1 MSIIAKNMGKRVIMF
16 KSMQKRIFL
25 GYLLLTYSLFFLSF
39 FILYELQTRNLL
51 DQAISSSMD
60 LNEVYAEQMGD
71 VIEKKIDALRTI
83 ASTQNQGIEHDDIT
97 GQLQKLVENNHY
109 GFLTAFYIDAS
120 GKVFF
125 SNGET
130 NDSSDRDYFLEM
142 MNKQPGYVISRPI
155 IGRES
160 KREVFVIGVPLKVKG
175 KLIAMVGGS
184 TDLREI
190 STIINENKMPLNSYA
205 WIVDAGGLVV
215 AHPNQSIRM
224 TTNLDETKQYV
235 SQEGHSIWTYMEN
248 NQSGFVQYTDQNQ
261 NKEKVLTFYE
271 IENTAGWKLGITT
284 LMSDINEPI
293 QYFRTVIFIIAT
305 FALVLFAWVNQKF
318 SSEMV
323 RPIIE
328 LTQAVSSSEG
338 HINKLDIDVSND
350 EIGVLVNAYNEMAD
364 KIDSHTQNLEKL
376 VEERTRELVKLT
388 EKLENRNSLLT
399 KSNTELYSM
408 ANTDQLTGLL
418 NRRFIIGEVETLI
431 HLVEKGDVNDFSV
444 LFLDL
449 DNFKYYND
457 TFGHNVGDNLLIAVS
472 SMLKNHFRAS
482 DIVGRYGGDEFIVI
496 LPGVQAEQAQEAAEK
511 ISTLF
516 NEKDGFITEV
526 AKWLDTDIDALQ
538 LDKYLYC
545 SCGVISYKELALK
558 DADSLLKEAD
568 NRMYQ
573 QKKEHKANA

>member
-120 GKVFF
+120 GNVFF

-261 NKEKVLTFYE
+261 NEEKVLTFYE

-338 HINKLDIDVSND
+338 HINKLDIDVSDD

-388 EKLENRNSLLT
+388 EKLENRNSLLI

-457 TFGHNVGDNLLIAVS
+457 TFGHNVGDNLLIAVF
-472 SMLKNHFRAS
+472 SMLKNHFRTS

>member
-1 MSIIAKNMGKRVIMF
+1 
-16 KSMQKRIFL
+16 
-25 GYLLLTYSLFFLSF
+25 
-39 FILYELQTRNLL
+39 
-51 DQAISSSMD
+51 
-60 LNEVYAEQMGD
+60 
-71 VIEKKIDALRTI
+71 
-83 ASTQNQGIEHDDIT
+83 
-97 GQLQKLVENNHY
+97 
-109 GFLTAFYIDAS
+109 
-120 GKVFF
+120 
-125 SNGET
+125 
-130 NDSSDRDYFLEM
+130 
-142 MNKQPGYVISRPI
+142 
-155 IGRES
+155 
-160 KREVFVIGVPLKVKG
+160 
-175 KLIAMVGGS
+175 
-184 TDLREI
+184 
-190 STIINENKMPLNSYA
+190 
-205 WIVDAGGLVV
+205 
-215 AHPNQSIRM
+215 
-224 TTNLDETKQYV
+224 
-235 SQEGHSIWTYMEN
+235 
-248 NQSGFVQYTDQNQ
+248 
-261 NKEKVLTFYE
+261 
-271 IENTAGWKLGITT
+271 
-284 LMSDINEPI
+284 MSDINEPI